1 MSKKSHSGLK
11 RTLAWMLT
19 VAMMAQGCI
28 VYADDFTSEPD
39 AAVVSEAVSEADT
52 SADSDLEF
60 ADDGEETSTDE
71 DTPDIS
77 DEDITSD
84 TADDQQTADDAAV
97 EDPFSDGSDIAT
109 FSDGA
114 DAVGDETSKEE
125 RGRIEIA
132 NGKYYDYARFKD
144 ASGYYKWAVANYPA
158 NNTEIDMCVGEKR
171 TGVMHSMYSTN
182 TSYKTLADL
191 KKVS

>member
-84 TADDQQTADDAAV
+84 TADDQ
-97 EDPFSDGSDIAT
+97 
-109 FSDGA
+109 
-114 DAVGDETSKEE
+114 
-125 RGRIEIA
+125 
-132 NGKYYDYARFKD
+132 
-144 ASGYYKWAVANYPA
+144 
-158 NNTEIDMCVGEKR
+158 
-171 TGVMHSMYSTN
+171 
-182 TSYKTLADL
+182 
-191 KKVS
+191 